1 MAIAVVLN
9 TASDGLVVLSLCLVV
24 LKLCLKVAGFR
35 MSDRLLKL
43 GIPAGSLKDATAA
56 LFERAGYRITFSSRS
71 YYPQIDDDEIECL
84 LIRAQEM
91 ARYVEQGILD
101 AGITGHDWVQ
111 ETQADVHEV
120 CELVFSKVSR
130 RPVRWVLAVPENST
144 IHSVKDLEGKRI
156 ATEAVGLTKAYLAKH
171 GVNATVEFSWG
182 ATEVKPPRLAD
193 AIVEVT
199 ETGSSLH
206 ANNLRIVDVIIEST
220 TRMISN
226 KTAWADDWKKTKLEN
241 IALMLQSCLAAEG
254 KVGLMM
260 NVLKSDL
267 DAILKKLPALQTPT
281 LSALSDPNWIDVNTI
296 VDEAVVR
303 KIVPE
308 LKAAGARGIVEYPI
322 TKLID

>member
-1 MAIAVVLN
+1 
-9 TASDGLVVLSLCLVV
+9 
-24 LKLCLKVAGFR
+24 
-35 MSDRLLKL
+35 MSNVLKL
-43 GIPAGSLKDATAA
+43 GIPAGSLQDATAA
-56 LFERAGYRITFSSRS
+56 LFQRAGYRITFSSRS
-71 YYPQIDDDEIECL
+71 YYPQIDDDEVECL

-130 RPVRWVLAVPENST
+130 RPVRWVLCVPEDSP
-144 IHSVKDLEGKRI
+144 IKSVKDLEGKSI

-171 GVNATVEFSWG
+171 GVTANVEFSWG

-199 ETGSSLH
+199 ETGSSLR
-206 ANNLRIVDVIIEST
+206 ANNLRIVDVVIEST
-220 TRMISN
+220 TRLIANQKSW
-226 KTAWADDWKKTKLEN
+226 KDDWKKTKLEN
-241 IALMLQSCLAAEG
+241 IALMLQSCLNAEG

-260 NVLKSDL
+260 NVPRADL
-267 DAILKKLPALQTPT
+267 EALLNQLPALQTPT
-281 LSALSDPNWIDVNTI
+281 ISSLSDPDWVDVNTI
-296 VDEAVVR
+296 VDEATVR
-303 KIVPE
+303 VIVPA
-308 LKAAGARGIVEYPI
+308 LKQAGAKGIVEYSI